1 MIPVKKTKEQRQLIR
16 DNKMCPMFWTVI
28 TERTTHLLVVNTLT
42 GEYRVLE
49 K

>member
-1 MIPVKKTKEQRQLIR
+1 MKKTEDQKKIIR
-16 DNKMCPMFWTVI
+16 DNKMIPLFWTVNKDSKS
-28 TERTTHLLVVNTLT
+28 HLLVVNTFT

>member
-1 MIPVKKTKEQRQLIR
+1 MKKTDEQKRLIR
-16 DNKMCPMFWTVI
+16 DNKMIPMFWTVI
-28 TERTTHLLVVNTLT
+28 NDKEKHMLVVNTFT

>member
-1 MIPVKKTKEQRQLIR
+1 MKKTLLQKQMIRENKMIPL
-16 DNKMCPMFWTVI
+16 FWHVI
-28 TERTTHLLVVNTLT
+28 TDSKNHMLVANTFT

>member
-1 MIPVKKTKEQRQLIR
+1 MKKTAEQKKIIR
-16 DNKMCPMFWTVI
+16 DNNMIPLFWQVANDSKN
-28 TERTTHLLVVNTLT
+28 HLLVVNTVT